1 MPCRRDEGSKQ
12 CVLSS
17 MTGCHNLNLM
27 AREVQQGSPEARL
40 PGEVVSSL
48 NIGQKG
54 IHSVL
59 YS

>member
-1 MPCRRDEGSKQ
+1 M
-12 CVLSS
+12 LSS

-27 AREVQQGSPEARL
+27 AREVQQGSPEARF

-48 NIGQKG
+48 NIGQIG
-54 IHSVL
+54 IRSVL